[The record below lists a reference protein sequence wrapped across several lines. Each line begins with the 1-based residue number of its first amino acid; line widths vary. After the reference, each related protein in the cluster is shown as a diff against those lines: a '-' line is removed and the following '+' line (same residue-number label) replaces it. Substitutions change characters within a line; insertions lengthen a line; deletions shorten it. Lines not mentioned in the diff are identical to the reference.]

1 MIASLDFRVSFFCLT
16 LCKLCTRHTSCTIF
30 CSSSNFDPTF
40 KVAPLKYMLIFF
52 DLPSTINGHLPNHHH
67 LHSNWIFACYNFLQ
81 YTAHAHTLF
90 FLVGRSVGRGIVGAA
105 HLIWFLFVCYLFIDC
120 YLLFLVKRPC
130 SFGAFTCNGWIN
142 LQRRKKF
149 LRIATCPSMT
159 LFLLTVGKSFINHF
173 PCVSALSLSLFIF
186 LSVPLFCCAS
196 TSTSTSQQ
204 WASEQFSVMY
214 VQNKHTQGTGIF
226 CHY

>member
-1 MIASLDFRVSFFCLT
+1 MWWDFAPFCIESVNGNEMFSLSLSFNVCACLISRFYRRRKTLCIIHLANIFVLVFASLASSLFFLSFSFVFSEWSPLLIFEWVFFCLT

-120 YLLFLVKRPC
+120 YLLFFWWNVHVLSGR
-130 SFGAFTCNGWIN
+130 
-142 LQRRKKF
+142 
-149 LRIATCPSMT
+149 LRAM
-159 LFLLTVGKSFINHF
+159 V
-173 PCVSALSLSLFIF
+173 
-186 LSVPLFCCAS
+186 
-196 TSTSTSQQ
+196 
-204 WASEQFSVMY
+204 E
-214 VQNKHTQGTGIF
+214 
-226 CHY
+226 